1 MTSSRIEPATFW
13 LVAQC
18 LNQLR
23 HRVPILTLVNHNTDM
38 CLKAVNSQLSLA
50 LCNHSWCS
58 LRASNTSVLL
68 TSLPLPVDVNLIENP
83 AIPKVFLSVAISV
96 MVEYLEV
103 RVILVPVLAV
113 KTEAI
118 VRAK

>member
-1 MTSSRIEPATFW
+1 
-13 LVAQC
+13 
-18 LNQLR
+18 
-23 HRVPILTLVNHNTDM
+23 
-38 CLKAVNSQLSLA
+38 
-50 LCNHSWCS
+50 
-58 LRASNTSVLL
+58 VLL
-68 TSLPLPVDVNLIENP
+68 TSLPLPVDINLIENP